1 MLKKIII
8 NSVGLKFDPEIEI
21 LEFGEMVGATVT
33 VEEEKEPEPV
43 EQNSFEFS
51 VQALSILEGEAFG
64 QLSPEGQSPAP
75 LGTSSDP
82 IIEINAEKTALI
94 QESHYNWSKL
104 PDESPSTLNG
114 PSGLLI
120 GERYND
126 DSTISELRDESP
138 STLNGPPGLLIGER
152 YDDDSLTSMMVNAI
166 DVDNTIIGTNSRFT
180 NRETQTSRRSVKTT
194 AKLET
199 HKIPHLFGG

>member
-51 VQALSILEGEAFG
+51 VQVPSILEDEAFG

-82 IIEINAEKTALI
+82 IIEINAVKTTLI
-94 QESHYNWSKL
+94 QESHYN
-104 PDESPSTLNG
+104 
-114 PSGLLI
+114 
-120 GERYND
+120 
-126 DSTISELRDESP
+126 
-138 STLNGPPGLLIGER
+138 
-152 YDDDSLTSMMVNAI
+152 
-166 DVDNTIIGTNSRFT
+166 
-180 NRETQTSRRSVKTT
+180 
-194 AKLET
+194 
-199 HKIPHLFGG
+199 